1 MATKKKK
8 PLMTVQEMAS
18 LGGKARAESLTADE
32 LSKSG
37 KKAANSRWSSMSEE
51 ERKAHGAMLAAA
63 RAKKR
68 GKGNKKKGS

>member
-8 PLMTVQEMAS
+8 PPMTVQEMAS

-37 KKAANSRWSSMSEE
+37 KKAANSRWASMSEG

-68 GKGNKKKGS
+68 GKAAGKKK